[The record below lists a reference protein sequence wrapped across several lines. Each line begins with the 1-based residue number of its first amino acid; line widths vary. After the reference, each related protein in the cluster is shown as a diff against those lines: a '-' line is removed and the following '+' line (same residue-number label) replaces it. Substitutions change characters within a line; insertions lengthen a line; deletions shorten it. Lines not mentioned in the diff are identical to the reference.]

1 MSESKRKKSPYEQ
14 GELKSSPERH
24 TKKKKSKKSKKMPLP
39 PDAKLHVGSADDDD
53 DVQIMRNKL
62 KVSKDIKQRTVQLI
76 SEAVDHGEEE
86 GGSLTIKP
94 PQLQAMKHK
103 DKGHKHKRDKRGHEN
118 SSSKERARLDRSG
131 ERDKHRDKL
140 DLSRDFRDAREI
152 VRERKKER
160 ELKEKEIAREM
171 REREARRESNKER
184 ERLEK
189 IELERRRERILRE
202 EQAKEKA
209 LRHKVRK
216 DDRRQIGDNSRRDR
230 EKLKLE
236 DRLSDEHHRS
246 RSRDHEK
253 TLSEKTRYFPP
264 PPRLHE
270 DKNSKK
276 ESSKSSLT
284 LTGSGSKSSLRLDE
298 KHPEAEQDTRMVVV
312 EDDSTDKFYKPK
324 EKERPDETEVMSRQ
338 PESDP
343 LEARVKDHEEEEEA
357 EEEEGEEEED
367 GEDDEEEESDESDS
381 DSDDSSSDS
390 SSDEEDSS
398 NEEDTS
404 KDHNTSGEKAA
415 NTSKEDEEEEEDEDE
430 KASGKLR
437 SKFDDHSDVESH
449 GHSTD
454 HSPADHY
461 VPESPEMSDVEAK
474 PEDSLPLYLPAIQGC
489 RSVEEFNCLNRIE
502 EGTYGVV
509 YRALDKKTDE
519 IVALKRLKM
528 EKEKEGFPITSLR
541 EINTLLKAQ
550 HENIVTVREI
560 VVGSNMDKI
569 YIVMDF
575 VEHDLKSL
583 MENMKNPF
591 LVGEVKTLLKQL
603 LRAVRH
609 LHDNW
614 ILHRDLKTSNLLLSH
629 KGILKVGDFG
639 LAREYGSP
647 LKAYTPI
654 VVTLWYRAPELL
666 LGCKE
671 YTTHIDMWSVGC
683 IFAELLLMKALWPG
697 KSEIDQINKI
707 FKDLG
712 TPTEKIWPGVTELPG
727 MKKVQFNENPYNSV
741 RNRFGPYLTDL
752 GFDLMN
758 RFFAYDPAKRIT
770 AEEGLEH
777 EYFRE
782 SPLPVDPSMF
792 PTWPARS
799 EQTRKHS
806 NSPKPPSGG
815 KAYQNMMDDEENF
828 AAGGF
833 HMPSAAR
840 GASAQGMGF
849 SLKF

>member
-24 TKKKKSKKSKKMPLP
+24 VKKKKSKKSKKSHQLP
-39 PDAKLHVGSADDDD
+39 PEARPHVGTADEDD
-53 DVQIMRNKL
+53 DVQIISKENKTV
-62 KVSKDIKQRTVQLI
+62 KKIKNSVV
-76 SEAVDHGEEE
+76 SEAIDHGEEE

-94 PQLQAMKHK
+94 PQLQAQKHR
-103 DKGHKHKRDKRGHEN
+103 DKSHKHKRDKHRVHEN
-118 SSSKERARLDRSG
+118 SSSKDRSRLD
-131 ERDKHRDKL
+131 KHEMQREKMKDVP
-140 DLSRDFRDAREI
+140 RDFRDAREI
-152 VRERKKER
+152 VMVRMKER
-160 ELKEKEIAREM
+160 EMKEKEVAREM
-171 REREARRESNKER
+171 KEREARKREESIRER
-184 ERLEK
+184 ERLERM
-189 IELERRRERILRE
+189 ELEKRRGEKRKLSRHPGHKELSQPVRTVEMEGGRRER
-202 EQAKEKA
+202 EKT
-209 LRHKVRK
+209 RR
-216 DDRRQIGDNSRRDR
+216 DDRQIM
-230 EKLKLE
+230 EE
-236 DRLSDEHHRS
+236 THRS
-246 RSRDHEK
+246 RSRDQEK
-253 TLSEKTRYFPP
+253 LTHDKGRYFPP
-264 PPRLHE
+264 PPRLQE
-270 DKNSKK
+270 DKTSRRDSGKNSLSTS
-276 ESSKSSLT
+276 SSKTSL
-284 LTGSGSKSSLRLDE
+284 KAEED
-298 KHPEAEQDTRMVVV
+298 KHTDSEQDTRMVVV
-312 EDDSTDKFYKPK
+312 ENEKSSRSK
-324 EKERPDETEVMSRQ
+324 EKERP
-338 PESDP
+338 
-343 LEARVKDHEEEEEA
+343 EEA
-357 EEEEGEEEED
+357 ENEQGGDDIDPLVGMEVDADDEEDEEED
-367 GEDDEEEESDESDS
+367 SEESDS

-390 SSDEEDSS
+390 SSEEESS
-398 NEEDTS
+398 EEGEESKEDLDTSRDKSADTS
-404 KDHNTSGEKAA
+404 KENEH
-415 NTSKEDEEEEEDEDE
+415 EEEEDDE
-430 KASGKLR
+430 EKLHSKVR
-437 SKFDDHSDVESH
+437 SKFDDHSDVESPEPRSD
-449 GHSTD
+449 GINSNN
-454 HSPADHY
+454 Y
-461 VPESPEMSDVEAK
+461 VPDSPEMSDVEER

-647 LKAYTPI
+647 LKPYTPI

-683 IFAELLLMKALWPG
+683 IFAEFLLMKALWPG

-727 MKKVQFNENPYNSV
+727 MKKVQFNENPYNAV
-741 RNRFGPYLTDL
+741 RNRFGSYLTDH
-752 GFDLMN
+752 GFNLLN
-758 RFFAYDPAKRIT
+758 RFFAYDPEKRIT
-770 AEEGLEH
+770 AEEALEH

-799 EQTRKHS
+799 EQTRKHA

-815 KAYQNMMDDEENF
+815 KAYQKLMDDEENF

-833 HMPSAAR
+833 HMPSAAK